1 MIIALSLRSTGTL
14 IERGLRLKRRARKAR
29 KHRESK
35 VPDDPSIQGRS
46 DFCGERLQNTAQT
59 IDHRPD
65 ASQATK
71 SVGKEV
77 KLCYTES
84 VLMESRIGV
93 IFDLCLGQAAGRA
106 EPEPTAGV
114 AACGPRATSD
124 RRRRRKGLP
133 YHGVRR
139 GLPRARRPLPNS
151 PEETLS
157 PQQLFV
163 VI

>member
-1 MIIALSLRSTGTL
+1 MGFGSSASV
-14 IERGLRLKRRARKAR
+14 RKAR

-35 VPDDPSIQGRS
+35 VLDDPSIQGRS

-71 SVGKEV
+71 GVGKEV

-93 IFDLCLGQAAGRA
+93 IFDLRLVRPPGGPNPSPRPELRHVVRGPCRIAVAG
-106 EPEPTAGV
+106 EKGFHTMEFV
-114 AACGPRATSD
+114 AVCHALDVPSQIVQK
-124 RRRRRKGLP
+124 RRSLLNIWSLS
-133 YHGVRR
+133 Y
-139 GLPRARRPLPNS
+139 
-151 PEETLS
+151 ETDSRFELS
-157 PQQLFV
+157 SALW
-163 VI
+163 